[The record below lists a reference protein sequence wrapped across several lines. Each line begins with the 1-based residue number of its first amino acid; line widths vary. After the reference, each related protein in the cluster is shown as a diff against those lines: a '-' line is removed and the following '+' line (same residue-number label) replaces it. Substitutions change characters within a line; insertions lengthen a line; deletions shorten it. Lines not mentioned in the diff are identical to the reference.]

1 MKIKVCGMR
10 DAENIKTLQEL
21 PIDYMG
27 LIFWPRS
34 PRCVNKNTPRC
45 KDGEHT
51 ERVGV
56 FVDQKAQDIITAT
69 ANYDLDVIQ
78 LHGSESPVFCK
89 NLRASIAPDI
99 KPTIRIMKAI
109 SVSSEDDINK
119 WKDYADCVDLLLFD
133 TKCPMVGGSGKKFDW
148 SVLENYDGPLPFL
161 LSGGIDPDDAERVLE
176 FKHPMLMGI
185 DLNSRFETEAGVKDV
200 EKLQTFISRLKQS
213 QY

>member
-10 DAENIKTLQEL
+10 DAGNIKALQEL

-34 PRCVNKNTPRC
+34 PRCVNKNTPRS

-56 FVDQKAQDIITAT
+56 FVDQKAQDIITA
-69 ANYDLDVIQ
+69 AVNYDLDVIQ
-78 LHGSESPVFCK
+78 LHGSESPVFCR
-89 NLRASIAPDI
+89 NLRSTLHPDI
-99 KPTIRIMKAI
+99 KSGIRIMKAI
-109 SVSSEDDINK
+109 SVNSAEDIGR
-119 WKDYADCVDLLLFD
+119 WKDYADCVDFLLFD

-148 SVLENYDGPLPFL
+148 SVLEQYNGTIPFL
-161 LSGGIDPDDAERVLE
+161 LSGGLDPDDAERVLQ

-185 DLNSRFETEAGVKDV
+185 DLNSRFEAEPGVKDID
-200 EKLQTFISRLKQS
+200 KLQTFISRIKQTII
-213 QY
+213 